1 MELRLGQH
9 MGVVTKPLENSAPSS
24 RRYRFSLGINCSE
37 PNSVSWSSA
46 IIKIMLGRG
55 GASSENLCKVVENH
69 KKKSHYTL

>member
-55 GASSENLCKVVENH
+55 GASSE
-69 KKKSHYTL
+69 KSSYIMQGV